1 MFRKS
6 GLVGILLVL
15 AFAVTSTPSWAQ
27 VQTGSIFVKAVD
39 EQAGGVPGAS
49 LTLTSP
55 VLPQPLT
62 GVTDT
67 TGVYRFPSLSVATYT
82 LKINLTGFQTITRE
96 NIVVVQNQTTT
107 IDFTMKVSSV
117 SEEVTVRG
125 ETPVVDTKSANVST
139 NLDSKLLE
147 STPGG
152 KDIWNILEYKVPGLI
167 FDTPDVGGNQAGLQR
182 GFTARGTP
190 NNQNVQLL
198 NGANVGDPA
207 AIGFSMNYYDPTSF
221 QNIQVT
227 TGAQDI
233 SLGTSGVS
241 INMVTKSGTNVF
253 AGSFLQTYQGNKT
266 QWDNIDAELK
276 AAGFRPNANATELL
290 TNTNGSAGGP
300 LVKNKMFYFGS
311 MNFQPTHISVPGFPA
326 VSPLPVL
333 LGDTSN
339 QDTTDILTGTGRL
352 TYQLNPSNRFD
363 IYGSKQRYDKPNRG
377 AGTGVTQDSTSKE
390 YDIDNTAQ
398 VLWSTVLTDR
408 LFANSTISYN
418 NVHFPLSQK
427 TQLQPLTDNA
437 SSVQLRNDTNTAIM
451 FRRRLTI
458 NSNWTYY
465 VPQFLGG
472 RHEIKGGFDN
482 SFTPEDVTTE
492 RVDNVNLTY
501 RSFATSPTQPAG
513 PVQVTVF
520 NSPLYVK
527 RAVMNTALYVQDSYA
542 IGRLTAIAGIRW
554 ERVEGYLPGQTHP
567 SSEYFPTGTVIN
579 GLNVTLNTG
588 GVLTQYTVPDSF
600 AEVRNAPLWKNW
612 APRLSLTYDL
622 TGRGKTVLK
631 MSAGKYLDQI
641 GTGTPGPNP
650 NGTVS
655 QRYTWNDQN
664 GDLFF
669 QKGNAVWDGF
679 KYVGGEFG
687 ALANNG
693 TTIPNP
699 NPFDTLRRR
708 TYRNELTGGVDHE
721 LFAGVRLSVTYIF
734 RKEQDTYGSVDV
746 AQDQWATLYTP
757 VSIIDPGRNGVVEPT
772 DSTITAYNLLPNVT
786 VNPRNVNDDRLGP
799 TYHGLETVVTKRY
812 ANGFALLAGYT
823 YGKTTVEQTSLASPN
838 ALINSEGP
846 PDGRRH
852 LFKSTA
858 SYIFPYSITFGA
870 NLRLQ
875 SGRPITRTYQIQAC
889 SGTVTTNCLSTQTT
903 INAEPRGSVEL
914 PALYTVDL
922 RGGRIF
928 KVNRQTVELS
938 MDVYNLTNANT
949 TYNVRTTTGL
959 SSIRVNGDPT
969 APVTQIASFNS
980 PTGVLGPRIIRF
992 NIAYWFGSR

>member
-1 MFRKS
+1 MLRKP
-6 GLVGILLVL
+6 GLIGILLTLFV
-15 AFAVTSTPSWAQ
+15 AFISSPAAAQ
-27 VQTGSIFVKAVD
+27 VQTGSVYVKAAD
-39 EQAGGVPGAS
+39 EQGAAIPGAT
-49 LTLTSP
+49 LTLTGP

-62 GVTDT
+62 GVTDA

-82 LKINLTGFQTITRE
+82 LKIALAGFQTVTRE
-96 NIVVVQNQTTT
+96 SVVVVQTQTTT
-107 IDFTMKVSSV
+107 IDFVLKVGSV
-117 SEEVTVRG
+117 AEEVTVRG
-125 ETPVVDTKSANVST
+125 ETPVVDAKSANVST
-139 NLDSKLLE
+139 NLDAKLLE

-241 INMVTKSGTNVF
+241 INMVTKSGTNSF
-253 AGSFLQTYQGNKT
+253 SGSFLQTYQGEKT
-266 QWDNIDAELK
+266 QWDNIDQSLK
-276 AAGFRPNANATELL
+276 DAGFRPNANATELL

-300 LVKNKMFYFGS
+300 MVRNRLFYFGS
-311 MNFQPTHISVPGFPA
+311 MNFQPIHIAVPGFPA
-326 VSPLPVL
+326 EAPVPVQ
-333 LGDTSN
+333 LGDTSTL
-339 QDTTDILTGTGRL
+339 DTTDIFTGTGRL
-352 TYQLNPSNRFD
+352 TMQLNPSNRFD
-363 IYGSKQRYDKPNRG
+363 IYGSKQRYDKPNRE
-377 AGTGVTQDSTSKE
+377 AGTGVTQDSAFKE

-398 VLWSTVLTDR
+398 VLWSTVLSDR
-408 LFANSTISYN
+408 LFANSTVSYN
-418 NVHFPLSQK
+418 NVHFPLYQK
-427 TQLQPLTDNA
+427 TAQQPLTDSSTNVLHRNA
-437 SSVQLRNDTNTAIM
+437 TSSQIM

-465 VPQFLGG
+465 VPQLLGG

-482 SFTPEDVTTE
+482 SYTPEDVTTE

-501 RSFATSPTQPAG
+501 RSFATSATQPAG
-513 PVQVTVF
+513 PVQVAIF
-520 NSPLYVK
+520 NSPTFVK
-527 RAVMNTALYVQDSYA
+527 RAVMNTALYVQDTYA

-554 ERVEGYLPGQTHP
+554 ERVEGYLPPQEHP
-567 SSEYFPTGTVIN
+567 SSEYFPSGTVIN
-579 GLNVTLNTG
+579 GLNVALNTG
-588 GVLTQYTVPDSF
+588 GILTQYAVPDTF
-600 AEVRNAPLWKNW
+600 AEVRNAPLWKNF

-622 TGRGKTVLK
+622 TGRGRTVAK
-631 MSAGKYLDQI
+631 FSAGKYLDQI

-650 NGTVS
+650 NGAVS
-655 QRYTWNDQN
+655 QRYTWNDLN

-669 QKGNAVWDGF
+669 QKGNATWDGF

-708 TYRNELTGGVDHE
+708 TYRNELTAGVDHE
-721 LFAGVRLSVTYIF
+721 LYAGVRLSVTYIF
-734 RKEQDTYGSVDV
+734 RKELDTYGSVDV
-746 AQDQWATLYTP
+746 AMDQWDALYTP
-757 VSIIDPGRNGVVEPT
+757 VPIIDPGRNGITEAT
-772 DSTITAYNLLPNVT
+772 DGTITAYQLNPNVT
-786 VNPRNVNDDRLGP
+786 VNSRNVNDDRLGP

-812 ANGFALLAGYT
+812 ASGFALLAGYT
-823 YGKTTVEQTSLASPN
+823 YGRTTVEQTSLASPN
-838 ALINSEGP
+838 ALINSQGP

-858 SYIFPYSITFGA
+858 SYIFPYEITFGA

-875 SGRPITRTYQIQAC
+875 SGRPITRTLAIAAC
-889 SGTVTTNCLSTQTT
+889 TTAAPTNCLSSATT
-903 INAEPRGSVEL
+903 INAEPRGSEEL
-914 PALYTVDL
+914 PGLYTVDL
-922 RGGRIF
+922 RAGRIF
-928 KVNRQTVELS
+928 RVNRQTVELS

-949 TYNVRTTTGL
+949 TFNVRTGTGETP
-959 SSIRVNGDPT
+959 IRVGGDPNVAQT
-969 APVTQIASFNS
+969 RIATFLS

-992 NIAYWFGSR
+992 NLTYWFGGR